1 MAQKILSERSH
12 LDDEKRTIAMT
23 NKGMALL
30 SGNIFCAHCGC
41 RLATNHNLQR
51 KLEQDL
57 QKNKKQLE
65 TLRIEIAKVLTGD
78 SIFTQ
83 EDLTL
88 GLQKLKNDIA
98 EAEEKLS
105 QLRDEDAQK
114 KAVAGNV
121 IPAYQQFK
129 TWAEEFEDASFE
141 AKKMIANQLF
151 KRVEVSKGYK
161 LNIELNLS
169 YQQFLEGWSSTQWT
183 ATGGIDAIA

>member
-1 MAQKILSERSH
+1 MMA
-12 LDDEKRTIAMT
+12 A
-23 NKGMALL
+23 
-30 SGNIFCAHCGC
+30 
-41 RLATNHNLQR
+41 NHNLQR

-161 LNIELNLS
+161 LNIELNLT
-169 YQQFLEGWSSTQWT
+169 YQQFLEGWT